1 MSSFAAGSP
10 NITMD
15 RHSKEE
21 QDRRLILP
29 RTPCAAFSGDDLL
42 ECLYALDAQTLH
54 QALPESYKLFDSL
67 YDYPTDHLGLGAR
80 VSGLLYVDG
89 VTISAPLEQ
98 ALAKPVNDVPVL
110 FQSMQAEMA
119 CAPAPQLANISA
131 QQLKA
136 FVLKQFTP
144 HYGQEVA
151 LRIHATWRC

>member
-1 MSSFAAGSP
+1 
-10 NITMD
+10 MD
-15 RHSKEE
+15 RRSKEE

-29 RTPCAAFSGDDLL
+29 RTPCATLSNDDLL

-89 VTISAPLEQ
+89 VTISAPLEE
-98 ALAKPVNDVPVL
+98 ALAQPVNDVPVL

-119 CAPAPQLANISA
+119 CAPAPHLANISA
-131 QQLKA
+131 QQFRVFLEEQ
-136 FVLKQFTP
+136 FVP
-144 HYGQEVA
+144 HYGAQVA
-151 LRIHATWRC
+151 QQIHATRP